1 MTRISNSFLG
11 LGGCFPE
18 EVTLNCVLSHQP
30 LRPARQNVKLIFG
43 QSEEHVG
50 RRVIHKD
57 WFRVSE
63 GRVARD
69 EGGEKGRVK
78 S

>member
-1 MTRISNSFLG
+1 M
-11 LGGCFPE
+11 
-18 EVTLNCVLSHQP
+18 
-30 LRPARQNVKLIFG
+30 KLMSRE
-43 QSEEHVG
+43 SEEHVE

-69 EGGEKGRVK
+69 EGGEESRVK

>member
-1 MTRISNSFLG
+1 MNW
-11 LGGCFPE
+11 
-18 EVTLNCVLSHQP
+18 VLSHQP
-30 LRPARQNVKLIFG
+30 LRPARQTVKLM
-43 QSEEHVG
+43 SRENEEHVE

-69 EGGEKGRVK
+69 EGGEESRVK

>member
-1 MTRISNSFLG
+1 MTRTPNSFLG

-18 EVTLNCVLSHQP
+18 EATGSQP
-30 LRPARQNVKLIFG
+30 PTTKTCQADCDIQLISK
-43 QSEEHVG
+43 QSEEHVK
-50 RRVIHKD
+50 RRVIHKN
-57 WFRVSE
+57 WFRVFE

-69 EGGEKGRVK
+69 EGGEESRVK